1 MNTLLCYNNFLY
13 RYDTFSFQ
21 EKVIPKELIPKVQI
35 TITAVEKKTEVSKVI
50 LEKTVPLPLAAL
62 LFILFIPVIIVVS
75 FVVLVVSLSVFS
87 FSMFR
92 NRDTEISYFEAK
104 EYFNSGKGYLNN
116 LPEKDKEKLLTKK
129 ENIPLGL

>member
-13 RYDTFSFQ
+13 RYDNFSFQ

-35 TITAVEKKTEVSKVI
+35 TITAVEKNTEVSKVI
-50 LEKTVPLPLAAL
+50 LEMTVPLPLAAL
-62 LFILFIPVIIVVS
+62 LFILFIPVIIAVS
-75 FVVLVVSLSVFS
+75 FVVLIVSLPVFL
-87 FSMFR
+87 FSMLK
-92 NRDTEISYFEAK
+92 NRDTEVSYLEAK

-116 LPEKDKEKLLTKK
+116 LSEKDKEKILTKN